1 MAEGEGNQLDS
12 VMQFETKQLQELQQS
27 RNELLSRVANLK
39 KDLQDWRT
47 KLDNQVKTYRTELG
61 DLRTTLNQEVEQLR
75 TEFQG
80 LRSTLNQQLE
90 ATANLASVE
99 DEDAKE

>member
-1 MAEGEGNQLDS
+1 M
-12 VMQFETKQLQELQQS
+12 
-27 RNELLSRVANLK
+27 
-39 KDLQDWRT
+39 
-47 KLDNQVKTYRTELG
+47 KTYRTVRSTSLSSNALGGRSSDNFSLPTPLLHARANTHVPPPFQELG

-99 DEDAKE
+99 DEDAEAKE

>member
-1 MAEGEGNQLDS
+1 
-12 VMQFETKQLQELQQS
+12 
-27 RNELLSRVANLK
+27 
-39 KDLQDWRT
+39 
-47 KLDNQVKTYRTELG
+47 
-61 DLRTTLNQEVEQLR
+61 VEQLR

-99 DEDAKE
+99 DEDAEAKE

>member
-1 MAEGEGNQLDS
+1 M
-12 VMQFETKQLQELQQS
+12 
-27 RNELLSRVANLK
+27 LLLLTLTTTCAIPFAQ
-39 KDLQDWRT
+39 DLQDWRT

-99 DEDAKE
+99 DDEGGDKE

>member
-1 MAEGEGNQLDS
+1 M
-12 VMQFETKQLQELQQS
+12 
-27 RNELLSRVANLK
+27 ANLK
-39 KDLQDWRT
+39 KVKRSHGDSSTRSRNSRTHSLTRSAQDLQDWRT

-99 DEDAKE
+99 DEAGGEAKE

>member
-1 MAEGEGNQLDS
+1 MTVL
-12 VMQFETKQLQELQQS
+12 TTIS
-27 RNELLSRVANLK
+27 RQTTISARSI
-39 KDLQDWRT
+39 DQ
-47 KLDNQVKTYRTELG
+47 ELG

-99 DEDAKE
+99 DEDGDSKE